1 MTTVTHGREKAVRF
15 GSSASLI
22 GVFTEAAARVPND
35 DRPAFIF
42 LNSGILHR
50 VGSCRFHVRVARALS
65 AAGIHSLRFDFSGIG
80 DSEQR
85 RDALSF
91 EESAVL
97 ETREAMDYVTK
108 LKGIKR
114 FVLMGLC
121 SGADM
126 AHETAVVDPRVVGM
140 MQLDAWAYKTMRYHI
155 HHYGPKLFELSTWK
169 NSVAVR
175 LRNLGEKGNDGAAS
189 TAAEGVEYEVPKYV
203 RVFPKREKL
212 DREFRLLVDR
222 RVRMFSMWSGGLP
235 EYNHEGQHRETFAG
249 VNFGNLLREEYRPV
263 SDHIMSG
270 LQHQEY
276 LARSVVD
283 WALEFPS
290 AAVEEQV
297 LAGPP
302 SSVR

>member
-22 GVFTEAAARVPND
+22 GVFTEAAAGLPND

-65 AAGIHSLRFDFSGIG
+65 AAGFHSLRFDFSGIG

-108 LKGIKR
+108 LKGATR

-126 AHETAVVDPRVVGM
+126 AHETAIVDPRVVGM
-140 MQLDAWAYKTMRYHI
+140 MQLDAWAYKNMGYHLRR
-155 HHYGPKLFELSTWK
+155 YGPKLFELSAWK

-175 LRNLGEKGNDGAAS
+175 LKELRAKGGGGAESA
-189 TAAEGVEYEVPKYV
+189 TPEGVEYEVPKYV
-203 RVFPKREKL
+203 RVFPRRDKL
-212 DREFRLLVDR
+212 EREFRLLSDR
-222 RVRMFSMWSGGLP
+222 GVRMFSMWSGGLE
-235 EYNHEGQHRETFAG
+235 EYNHQGQHRETFAG
-249 VNFGNLLREEYRPV
+249 VNFGNLLREEYCPV

-270 LQHQEY
+270 LQHQQY
-276 LARSVVD
+276 LARSVVE
-283 WALEFPS
+283 WAQEFPS
-290 AAVEEQV
+290 AAVESRV
-297 LAGPP
+297 LSGAS
-302 SSVR
+302 SSV